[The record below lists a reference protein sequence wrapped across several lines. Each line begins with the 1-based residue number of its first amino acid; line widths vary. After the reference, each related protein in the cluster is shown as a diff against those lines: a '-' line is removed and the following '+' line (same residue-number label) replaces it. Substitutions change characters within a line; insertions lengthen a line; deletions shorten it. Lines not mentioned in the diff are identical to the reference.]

1 MRKIKALFMVLLAA
15 VIFTGC
21 TKTVEIYFPSD
32 FFGEDAESL
41 TEELKGAEGIKRI
54 TVHDDNSVTMKVTE
68 EKYNKQIA
76 TTKQMIDETYAT
88 VGEEGGFFK
97 TVKGLSYDEEC
108 TKLTFEVDRKAF
120 EASNEGE
127 NLEQVIYLSR
137 LYQVYLL
144 ETEREIEVS
153 YMDSETGEV
162 YKTDKYNASGKIT
175 EN

>member
-1 MRKIKALFMVLLAA
+1 MVLLAA

-21 TKTVEIYFPSD
+21 TKTVELYFPPD
-32 FFGEDAESL
+32 FFGEDAKSL
-41 TEELKGAEGIKRI
+41 AENLKGAEGIKKI

-68 EKYNKQIA
+68 EKNNEQIT
-76 TTKQMIDETYAT
+76 TTKKMIDETYAT

-97 TVKGLSYDEEC
+97 NVKGLSYDDEC

-120 EASNEGE
+120 EASNEVKSVE
-127 NLEQVIYLSR
+127 EVIYLSR
-137 LYQVYLL
+137 LYRVYLL

-175 EN
+175 ES

>member
-1 MRKIKALFMVLLAA
+1 MVLLAA

-21 TKTVEIYFPSD
+21 TKTVEVFFPSD

-41 TEELKGAEGIKRI
+41 TKELKGADGIKKI

-68 EKYNKQIA
+68 EKYKEQIT
-76 TTKQMIDETYAT
+76 TTKQMIDEMYAT

-97 TVKGLSYDEEC
+97 NVKGLSYDEEC
-108 TKLTFEVDRKAF
+108 TKLTFEVDRKSF
-120 EASNEGE
+120 EESNEGE
-127 NLEQVIYLSR
+127 NAEQVIYLAR

-144 ETEREIEVS
+144 ETDREIEVS

>member
-1 MRKIKALFMVLLAA
+1 MKKIKALFMVLLAA
-15 VIFTGC
+15 VFFTGC
-21 TKTVEIYFPSD
+21 AKTVELYFPSD
-32 FFGEDAESL
+32 FFGEDAKSL
-41 TEELKGAEGIKRI
+41 AENLKGAEGIKKI

-68 EKYNKQIA
+68 EKNNEQVA

-88 VGEEGGFFK
+88 VGKEGGFFK
-97 TVKGLSYDEEC
+97 TVKGLSYNEEC

-137 LYQVYLL
+137 LYRVYLL

-162 YKTDKYNASGKIT
+162 YKTDKYNAAGKIT

>member
-1 MRKIKALFMVLLAA
+1 MKKIKALFMVLLAA

-21 TKTVEIYFPSD
+21 AKTVEIYFPSD

-41 TEELKGAEGIKRI
+41 TKELKGAEGIKKI
-54 TVHDDNSVTMKVTE
+54 TAHDDNSVTMKVTE
-68 EKYNKQIA
+68 EKHKEQID

-97 TVKGLSYDEEC
+97 NVKGLSYNEEC
-108 TKLTFEVDRKAF
+108 TKLTFEVDKEAF

-127 NLEQVIYLSR
+127 NVEQVIYLAR

-153 YMDSETGEV
+153 YKDIETGEI

>member
-1 MRKIKALFMVLLAA
+1 MVLLAA

-21 TKTVEIYFPSD
+21 TKTVEVFFPSD

-41 TEELKGAEGIKRI
+41 TKELKGAEGIKKI

-68 EKYNKQIA
+68 EKYNEQIA
-76 TTKQMIDETYAT
+76 TTKQMIDEMYAT

-97 TVKGLSYDEEC
+97 HVKGLSYDEEC
-108 TKLTFEVDRKAF
+108 TKLTFEVERKAF
-120 EASNEGE
+120 EASDEGKNVE
-127 NLEQVIYLSR
+127 EVIYLAR
-137 LYQVYLL
+137 LYRVYLL
-144 ETEREIEVS
+144 ETDRTIEVS
-153 YMDSETGEV
+153 YMDSETCEV